1 MKRPP
6 VRLLAR
12 LAPVWHTRQLR
23 RTTQPAPPGQWVFCF
38 CVSKFVTTFGNLFS
52 SLLLWVHD
60 SISIVACFTPGS
72 LLSRVVGWACMVQN
86 FKPDS
91 QLCRPAIAY
100 PGVARRRRRR
110 FGAETLCAAQK
121 DNKVGGQGCRWHRT
135 FGPYGP
141 EADAPARRQRPSGL
155 GDAAM
160 SADDSIQID
169 DDHHSG
175 ERTKEGVRVL
185 SPVCAL
191 GAGRDRNK
199 RSHGLPRDASR
210 RHYLR
215 MVGDA
220 ECHQRGA
227 NGFETPAR
235 GRQIHIASSI
245 HA

>member
-1 MKRPP
+1 MGIFFFLRFKIRHY
-6 VRLLAR
+6 
-12 LAPVWHTRQLR
+12 VW
-23 RTTQPAPPGQWVFCF
+23 
-38 CVSKFVTTFGNLFS
+38 KFS
-52 SLLLWVHD
+52 SLLYFFWGARQY
-60 SISIVACFTPGS
+60 SIVACFGPGS

-141 EADAPARRQRPSGL
+141 EAEAPARRQRPSGL

-235 GRQIHIASSI
+235 GRQIHVASSI